1 MNIRPVSAEDR
12 PGLEAVLRSDATFR
26 ADEIAV
32 ALELV
37 DAAIDRTDDYQVLV
51 ATLPG
56 VPGPGG
62 ELAGDVAGYLC
73 YGPTPMTAAT
83 YDLYWI
89 VIHQAARGR
98 GLAGALL
105 AEMERELAA
114 RRATAVRVETSE
126 QESHGAA
133 RRLYARHGYPE
144 VARLDDFY
152 GPGDGLVLYYK
163 RL

>member
-1 MNIRPVSAEDR
+1 MDIRPVAAADR
-12 PGLEAVLRSDATFR
+12 RGLEAVLRSDATFR

-37 DAAIDRTDDYQVLV
+37 DAAIGRTDDYCVLV

-56 VPGPGG
+56 QPG
-62 ELAGDVAGYLC
+62 LSGDVAGYVC
-73 YGPTPMTAAT
+73 YGPTPMTAST

-89 VIHQAARGR
+89 VTHRTARGL
-98 GLAGALL
+98 GVAGALL
-105 AEMERELAA
+105 AEMERALV
-114 RRATAVRVETSE
+114 RCGATAVRVETSQ

-152 GPGDGLVLYYK
+152 APGDALVLYYK

>member
-1 MNIRPVSAEDR
+1 MSIRPVTAEDR
-12 PGLEAVLRSDATFR
+12 RGLEAVLRSDATFR
-26 ADEIAV
+26 ADEISV

-37 DAAIDRTDDYQVLV
+37 DAAIGRTDDYRVLV
-51 ATLPG
+51 AARASAPDL
-56 VPGPGG
+56 
-62 ELAGDVAGYLC
+62 EGDVAGYLC

-105 AEMERELAA
+105 AAMERELAQ
-114 RRATAVRVETSE
+114 RSATAVRVETSE

-152 GPGDGLVLYYK
+152 GPGDALVLYYK

>member
-1 MNIRPVSAEDR
+1 MSIRPVSAEDR
-12 PGLEAVLRSDATFR
+12 RGLEAVLRSDTTFR
-26 ADEIAV
+26 VDEIAV

-37 DAAIDRTDDYQVLV
+37 DAAIGRTDDYRVLV
-51 ATLPG
+51 AAHAG
-56 VPGPGG
+56 VPG
-62 ELAGDVAGYLC
+62 LVDDVAGYLC

-89 VIHQAARGR
+89 VIHRAARGR

-105 AEMERELAA
+105 AEMERELAQ
-114 RRATAVRVETSE
+114 RQATAVRVETSE

-152 GPGDGLVLYYK
+152 GPGDALVLYYK

>member
-1 MNIRPVSAEDR
+1 MNIRPVAAEDR
-12 PGLEAVLRSDATFR
+12 RGLEAALRSDGTFR

-32 ALELV
+32 ALELI
-37 DAAIDRTDDYQVLV
+37 DAAIDRTDDYCVLV

-56 VPGPGG
+56 VPG
-62 ELAGDVAGYLC
+62 LAGDVAGYVC

-89 VIHQAARGR
+89 VIHRAARGR

-105 AEMERELAA
+105 AAMERELGQ

-152 GPGDGLVLYYK
+152 GPGDALVLYYK

>member
-1 MNIRPVSAEDR
+1 MSIRPASADDR
-12 PGLEAVLRSDATFR
+12 RGLEAVLRSDATFR

-32 ALELV
+32 ALELI
-37 DAAIDRTDDYQVLV
+37 DAAIGGTDDYRVLV
-51 ATLPG
+51 AALAG
-56 VPGPGG
+56 VPGL
-62 ELAGDVAGYLC
+62 EGDVAGYVC

-89 VIHQAARGR
+89 VIHRAARGR

-105 AEMERELAA
+105 AAMERALAQ
-114 RRATAVRVETSE
+114 RQATAVRVETSE
-126 QESHGAA
+126 QDSHGAA

-152 GPGDGLVLYYK
+152 GPGDALVLYYK